1 MSVTVKYFASL
12 AEQLGRREDTLTPD
26 ASMTARSIWCRATG
40 ADALPANVLVA
51 INQEYVD
58 ASQAVNDG
66 DEVAFFP
73 PVTGG

>member
-12 AEQLGRREDTLTPD
+12 AEQLGRREDTLTVAPQ
-26 ASMTARSIWCRATG
+26 MTATSVWCQATG
-40 ADALPANVLVA
+40 AEALPANVLVA
-51 INQEYVD
+51 VNQEYVD
-58 ASQAVNDG
+58 PSERVSDG